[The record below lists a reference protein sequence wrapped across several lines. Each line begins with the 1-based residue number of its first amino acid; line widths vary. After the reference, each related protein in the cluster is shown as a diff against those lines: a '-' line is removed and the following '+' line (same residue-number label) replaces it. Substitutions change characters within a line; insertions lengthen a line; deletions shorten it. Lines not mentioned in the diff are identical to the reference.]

1 MTQPALHQGIA
12 AYLED
17 RLPFYLDLLR
27 QMVNIN
33 SFTANAAG
41 VNKLG
46 RLTAEAFA
54 RLGFEA
60 ETVQSVNPDFGRHLA
75 LTRLGSSG
83 RKIGLISHLDTVFPP
98 DEERHNNF
106 TWREEGRRIY
116 GPGVVDIKGGT
127 LVIYMLMEALK
138 RFAPEVYDQVTW
150 VVLLN
155 ASEEREAAD
164 FGQLCLERL
173 GPESLAA
180 LVFEAGRLVK
190 NKFALVTARK
200 GIARYKIMVNGRAA
214 HAGSNHALGANA
226 IVQLAE
232 TIQRVAAL
240 TDYERDLTFNVG
252 VISGGVVTNRV
263 PHYAEARVEMRAFN
277 AGVYE
282 DGIAR
287 MLALDGHSTV
297 RSAKAGYPCQVRIE
311 LLDKVDPWAPNPAT
325 DRLLAIWQETAASLG
340 MRVIREKRGGLSDGN
355 LLWRHIPTLDGLG
368 PSGGNA
374 HCSEQS
380 PDGHKEQEYVEPAS
394 LAPKTLLNTLAILR
408 LVRGSVISN
417 Q

>member
-1 MTQPALHQGIA
+1 MTQPIVYQDIT
-12 AYLED
+12 AYLEGK
-17 RLPFYLDLLR
+17 LPFYLDLLR

-33 SFTANAAG
+33 SFTANPEG
-41 VNKLG
+41 VNALG
-46 RLTAEAFA
+46 RVTVEAFVQ
-54 RLGFEA
+54 LGFEA
-60 ETVQSVNPDFGRHLA
+60 DTVQSVNPDFGRHLT
-75 LTRLGSSG
+75 LTRPGSAD

-98 DEERHNNF
+98 EEERRNNF
-106 TWREEGRRIY
+106 AWREAGRRIY

-127 LVIYMLMEALK
+127 LVIYMVMEALK
-138 RFAPEVYDQVTW
+138 RFAPELYDEITW

-164 FGQLCLERL
+164 FGRLCLERL
-173 GPESLAA
+173 GAESLAA
-180 LVFEAGRLVK
+180 LVFEGGRLVK
-190 NKFALVTARK
+190 NRFAIVAARK

-252 VISGGVVTNRV
+252 VVAGGVVTNRV
-263 PHYAEARVEMRAFN
+263 PHYAEASVEMRAFE
-277 AGVYE
+277 AEVYE

-287 MLALDGHSTV
+287 MLAFDGQSTV
-297 RSAKAGYPCQVRIE
+297 RSAKANYPCQVE
-311 LLDKVDPWAPNPAT
+311 VKLLDQLGPWAPNPAT
-325 DRLLAIWQETAASLG
+325 DRLLSIWQETAASLG
-340 MRVIREKRGGLSDGN
+340 MRVIREERGGLSDGN
-355 LLWRHIPTLDGLG
+355 LIWRQIPTLDGLG

-380 PDGHKEQEYVEPAS
+380 SDGRKEQEYVEPGS
-394 LAPKTLLNTLAILR
+394 LVPKTLLNTLAILR
-408 LVRGSVISN
+408 VIGD

>member
-1 MTQPALHQGIA
+1 
-12 AYLED
+12 
-17 RLPFYLDLLR
+17 
-27 QMVNIN
+27 
-33 SFTANAAG
+33 
-41 VNKLG
+41 
-46 RLTAEAFA
+46 
-54 RLGFEA
+54 
-60 ETVQSVNPDFGRHLA
+60 
-75 LTRLGSSG
+75 
-83 RKIGLISHLDTVFPP
+83 
-98 DEERHNNF
+98 
-106 TWREEGRRIY
+106 
-116 GPGVVDIKGGT
+116 VDIKGAT